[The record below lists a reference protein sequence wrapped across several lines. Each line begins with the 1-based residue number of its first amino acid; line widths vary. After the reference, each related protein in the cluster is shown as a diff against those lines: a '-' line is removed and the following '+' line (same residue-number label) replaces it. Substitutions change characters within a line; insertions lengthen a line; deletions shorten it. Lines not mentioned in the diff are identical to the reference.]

1 MNKNQ
6 QMSDEECKEVFEY
19 YGKQKDKKS
28 QEQLAA
34 MLSEIQEICGFIS
47 PEMAEK
53 AAETA
58 GVKQTVIDS
67 LVRLYPSLKAAP
79 YRHKIVMCTGA
90 RCKENGSAPL
100 IKMARELLKT
110 DKNGLSSDKSIL
122 LETRDCLKQCK
133 SGPNISVDGE
143 IVNHIGEKELKQ
155 VIESLKNKEKA
166 LY

>member
-53 AAETA
+53 ATQENTR
-58 GVKQTVIDS
+58 S
-67 LVRLYPSLKAAP
+67 LEISMRRKIKWEKSL
-79 YRHKIVMCTGA
+79 
-90 RCKENGSAPL
+90 
-100 IKMARELLKT
+100 
-110 DKNGLSSDKSIL
+110 
-122 LETRDCLKQCK
+122 
-133 SGPNISVDGE
+133 
-143 IVNHIGEKELKQ
+143 
-155 VIESLKNKEKA
+155 
-166 LY
+166 